1 MMSHQTSV
9 FLCRLHITENYELG
23 SSLIRFWNRNVW
35 PVCGQQG
42 EAGAECTKHV
52 ALKPCKPES
61 KAARLSLQTEAQC
74 FLPSAC
80 SGAAPCQCFVLE
92 GGCLGQGSLQRVP
105 PSSFS
110 LACTLYTSAW
120 HSLVS
125 DLKGWV
131 CKHFANYD
139 PTKHFW
145 LRSEWAGCEPARGH
159 GLSLPSVI

>member
-1 MMSHQTSV
+1 MSHQTAV
-9 FLCRLHITENYELG
+9 FLCRLHITENCELG
-23 SSLIRFWNRNVW
+23 SSVICFWNRNVW

-42 EAGAECTKHV
+42 EAGAERTKHV
-52 ALKPCKPES
+52 ALKPCKPREQS
-61 KAARLSLQTEAQC
+61 CKVFSADRSIM
-74 FLPSAC
+74 LPSHC
-80 SGAAPCQCFVLE
+80 MFRGSLVSVPCARRWLS
-92 GGCLGQGSLQRVP
+92 GQGSLERMP
-105 PSSFS
+105 TPSFS
-110 LACTLYTSAW
+110 LACILYTSAW
-120 HSLVS
+120 HLLVS